1 MELKERIVESS
12 IRLFLQR
19 GCKSVTMD
27 DIVEENGISKRTL
40 YEIFEDKNS
49 LLMECL
55 ETVYSRTKTITDHI
69 FATSNNVFE
78 LIFRT
83 YECQSDSGYHL
94 RLSFLTELKKYYP
107 EVYEQ
112 LMAKFS
118 KYHYENTIKFISRG
132 QAEGLIMEQLD
143 ISIVSQTLIT
153 MSNIVIRDD
162 TYDNVN
168 ATKIEI
174 LKQTILLYIR
184 GISTERGIKL
194 LDNYLNNKQY
204 DQKKNEKN

>member
-1 MELKERIVESS
+1 
-12 IRLFLQR
+12 
-19 GCKSVTMD
+19 MD
-27 DIVEENGISKRTL
+27 DIVAENGISKRTL

-49 LLMECL
+49 LLIECL
-55 ETVYSRTKTITDHI
+55 DTVYERTKTVTDQI
-69 FATSNNVFE
+69 FATADNVYE

-83 YECQSDSGYHL
+83 HECQSDSSYHL
-94 RLSFLTELKKYYP
+94 RLSFLIELKKYYP

-112 LMAKFS
+112 LVAKFS
-118 KYHYENTIKFISRG
+118 KYHDENTIRFISRG

-143 ISIVSQTLIT
+143 ISIVSKTLIA
-153 MSNIVIRDD
+153 MSNMVIRGD

-168 ATKIEI
+168 ATRIEI
-174 LKQTILLYIR
+174 FKQSILLYIR
-184 GISTERGIKL
+184 GISTKKGIEL

>member
-12 IRLFLQR
+12 INLFLQR

-27 DIVEENGISKRTL
+27 DIVAENGISKRTL

-49 LLMECL
+49 LLIECL
-55 ETVYSRTKTITDHI
+55 DTVYERTKTVTDQI
-69 FATSNNVFE
+69 FATADNVYE

-83 YECQSDSGYHL
+83 HECQSDSWYHL
-94 RLSFLTELKKYYP
+94 RLSFLIELKKYYP

-112 LMAKFS
+112 LVAKFS
-118 KYHYENTIKFISRG
+118 KYHDENTIRFISRG

-143 ISIVSQTLIT
+143 ISIVSKTLIA
-153 MSNIVIRDD
+153 MSNMVIRGD

-168 ATKIEI
+168 ATRIEI
-174 LKQTILLYIR
+174 FKQSILLYIR
-184 GISTERGIKL
+184 GISTKKGIEL

>member
-27 DIVEENGISKRTL
+27 DIVAEIGISKRTL

-49 LLMECL
+49 LLIECL
-55 ETVYSRTKTITDHI
+55 EKVYSRTKTITDNI
-69 FATSNNVFE
+69 FATENNVYE
-78 LIFRT
+78 IIFRT
-83 YECQSDSGYHL
+83 HECQSDSGYHL
-94 RLSFLTELKKYYP
+94 RLTFLTELKKYYP

-118 KYHYENTIKFISRG
+118 KYHDENTIKFISRG
-132 QAEGLIMEQLD
+132 QAEGLIMEHLD
-143 ISIVSQTLIT
+143 ISIVSRTLIAI
-153 MSNIVIRDD
+153 SNMVIRGD

-168 ATKIEI
+168 ATRIEI
-174 LKQTILLYIR
+174 FKHTILLYIR
-184 GISTERGIKL
+184 GI
-194 LDNYLNNKQY
+194 
-204 DQKKNEKN
+204 